1 LGETLEHVGIVN
13 IVKDVRGVKDANIND
28 NIVSIVKDANT
39 ANIVFLHFKN
49 QVQKYII
56 ADFGNLCFV
65 AFVNLAMIA
74 NLGIHVA
81 KGADVAESLAAAA
94 AKYSLAAAQIFT
106 HGPQSIARVKYDP
119 GQVREAAVAAHLRLY
134 VHSTYLTTV
143 WRTDGDGHP
152 NKRDM
157 DHALDQFAAA
167 DEIGALGVVIHIPK
181 LEVGAVAHGVSVLV
195 EERKRNP
202 AHHAHSSKI
211 ILEMKALACHK
222 TQSYETPK
230 KIMDLVAEMA
240 SLGITP
246 ADVGICIDTAH
257 IAAGRARIRTYAEA
271 VAYLAAI
278 DPRWIALIHLNGNEY
293 DGNVRAGDKHCLA
306 LSEADK
312 VWPSIEYA
320 DSGCRAF
327 VEFAHANNIDYILE
341 LHAEKGSLDSAM
353 ATFAE
358 MIK

>member
-1 LGETLEHVGIVN
+1 
-13 IVKDVRGVKDANIND
+13 
-28 NIVSIVKDANT
+28 
-39 ANIVFLHFKN
+39 
-49 QVQKYII
+49 
-56 ADFGNLCFV
+56 
-65 AFVNLAMIA
+65 MA

-106 HGPQSIARVKYDP
+106 HGPQSIARVKYGP
-119 GQVREAAVAAHLRLY
+119 GQVREAAVASHLRLY

-143 WRTDGDGHP
+143 WRTDEDGHP

-157 DHALDQFAAA
+157 DHALDQFKAA

-181 LEVGAVAHGVSVLV
+181 LEVGAVAHGVAALL
-195 EERKRNP
+195 EERKKH
-202 AHHAHSSKI
+202 AKEQIGLGQHAHQALGFPKAKI

-230 KIMDLVAEMA
+230 KIMDLVAEMV

-278 DPRWIALIHLNGNEY
+278 DPQWIALIHLNGNEY

-312 VWPSIEYA
+312 VWPSMEYA

-327 VEFAHANNIDYILE
+327 VEFATANNVDYILE